1 MCLISAS
8 LLRRNVTA
16 IQHVAAMNAGPAS
29 QRKLVGFSSRFEVR
43 WSLVGA
49 FAQMNAPFSSSF
61 FLILFHPPFF
71 LTLSF
76 GGGVAISSG
85 GKFFSFFLFKDRL
98 QRFLYRGKKRVISN
112 HHLVSLSLFLVSFY
126 FLLFRFK
133 TSGKA
138 AMFRLWPTS
147 SRPTIDVK
155 TRLIISFSAPFT
167 MNQKSSRYSSI
178 CYLFKCD
185 AIHFD
190 HNLFCSINETKPSS
204 ISGGVALNRWSSRP
218 LNRETFVTMCVQF
231 REKHFQGFLK
241 FFFLCVFLFDGTK
254 WKVEWP
260 LETLGYPI
268 ALLFL

>member
-85 GKFFSFFLFKDRL
+85 GKFFSFFFCLKIAFSVS
-98 QRFLYRGKKRVISN
+98 YIEAKKTCNIKSSSC
-112 HHLVSLSLFLVSFY
+112 LSLSFSCFVLFSSLSIQNLGKSGNVSP
-126 FLLFRFK
+126 LANVITTDDWCK
-133 TSGKA
+133 
-138 AMFRLWPTS
+138 
-147 SRPTIDVK
+147 D
-155 TRLIISFSAPFT
+155 SF
-167 MNQKSSRYSSI
+167 NY
-178 CYLFKCD
+178 
-185 AIHFD
+185 
-190 HNLFCSINETKPSS
+190 
-204 ISGGVALNRWSSRP
+204 
-218 LNRETFVTMCVQF
+218 
-231 REKHFQGFLK
+231 
-241 FFFLCVFLFDGTK
+241 
-254 WKVEWP
+254 
-260 LETLGYPI
+260 
-268 ALLFL
+268 